1 MKNKIENEILTIY
14 LEGEVNSY
22 NAEDIENEIESIFSK
37 GGFKGVR
44 LDLNDLTYI
53 SSAGLR
59 IIVRIKQQFD
69 DTKLLNVPNGVF
81 DVLEMV
87 GFLNLMEIERK

>member
-1 MKNKIENEILTIY
+1 MKNLIIKDILTIY

-22 NAEDIENEIESIFSK
+22 NAEDIENEIDAIFAK

-44 LDLNDLTYI
+44 LDLGDVTYI

-59 IIVRIKQQFD
+59 IIVRIKQQYD
-69 DTKLLNVPNGVF
+69 DTKLIRVPNGVF